1 MITYHF
7 SWVQSITITQKTVIN
22 YDYPVSAWSM
32 LDTDNLFLFNKLEYD
47 IFDAGGP
54 QCHFIMFVTTAVR
67 IWTLSVH

>member
-1 MITYHF
+1 
-7 SWVQSITITQKTVIN
+7 
-22 YDYPVSAWSM
+22 M